1 MNHTKETG
9 LKVGFGA
16 LVAVLAGAAMWG
28 LGWGF
33 VNDED
38 LDNHRAIA
46 EPHPILS
53 KEIQNNYDKI
63 QIQQQAIVGD
73 VEEIKGSL
81 KSIDAKLDR
90 ALGRE

>member
-1 MNHTKETG
+1 MRIG
-9 LKVGFGA
+9 AGA
-16 LVAVLAGAAMWG
+16 LVVVLGGAAAWG

-38 LDNHRAIA
+38 LDDHRAMA

-53 KEIQNNYDKI
+53 KEIENNYDKI

-81 KSIDAKLDR
+81 KSIDDKLDR
-90 ALGRE
+90 ALQDG

>member
-1 MNHTKETG
+1 MTNAKENG
-9 LKVGFGA
+9 LKVGLGVA
-16 LVAVLAGAAMWG
+16 AAVLASVAMWG
-28 LGWGF
+28 LGWGYM
-33 VNDED
+33 NDED